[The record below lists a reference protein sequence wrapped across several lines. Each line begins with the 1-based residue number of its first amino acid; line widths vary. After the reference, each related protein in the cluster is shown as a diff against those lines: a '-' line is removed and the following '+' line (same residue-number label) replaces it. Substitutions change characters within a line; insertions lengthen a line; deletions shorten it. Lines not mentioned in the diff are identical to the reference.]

1 MSYFEMY
8 HAHKHSLDLES
19 KITMESV
26 YERFEKKPEEEDE
39 KKADQPGCDQEG
51 GSGEQKKVL
60 EANKRVANW
69 EERSSIKQAC
79 EALKQG
85 RCTLMYSYVFC
96 YYLKDNT
103 GKTLFEDCQK
113 YLQSKVER
121 LSEFLE
127 REVHTL
133 VDKNKFRELDFIVK
147 FCKEQSA
154 KTIDCVKENKWEF
167 FDL

>member
-1 MSYFEMY
+1 MY

-26 YERFEKKPEEEDE
+26 YERFEKKPEEED
-39 KKADQPGCDQEG
+39 KKEAEQGGDQEG
-51 GSGEQKKVL
+51 GSGEEAVKKEVF

-96 YYLKDNT
+96 FYLKDNT

-167 FDL
+167 LDL